1 MLGRIKSTGLTPTQ
15 GVVYIRYTISLHPG
29 RNGGWMSQNVRIIS
43 GGIVAAEYGVFR
55 ADLIIRAGRI
65 AGIVEHAGDLDGE
78 RIDAT
83 GLVVFPGGVDM
94 HTHLREPSRIERE
107 GFSFGTAAAAA
118 GGITTVVDMP
128 QADPLVT
135 DVPSLKVKRD
145 LATHGAIT
153 DFGLY
158 AAAVGQSRDVLE
170 ALKEEGVLAFKAF
183 LCTSSPGYPRL
194 NDAAFLECLRT
205 MHDLDT
211 LLIVHA
217 ENDDLLQAGL
227 ARMAADGRTDPLA
240 HAESRPPLVETEAVL
255 RAVHMAQAARARLHI
270 AHASTAEAVRTVT
283 AARMHGHRISCET
296 CPQYL
301 LMDLLD
307 LERLGPFARCA
318 PSVRDREEVEALWAL
333 VAAGSV
339 QALCSDHSPYMVAEK
354 EAGYHDIFKAPLGL
368 NVIQVMLP
376 GVFDAGVHQRG
387 LSYTWFAN
395 FSAAGPARVLGLY
408 PRKGSITVGA
418 DADLALW
425 DIDQQWVVRR
435 DDLFSRHPWTPLE
448 GRHLRGRVV
457 QTIRRGE
464 TIYANGEVRAAPGT
478 GRYLRASDRAE
489 TTVATAH

>member
-1 MLGRIKSTGLTPTQ
+1 
-15 GVVYIRYTISLHPG
+15 
-29 RNGGWMSQNVRIIS
+29 MSQDVRIIS
-43 GGIVAAEYGVFR
+43 GGTVAAEYGVFR
-55 ADLIIRAGRI
+55 ADLIIRDGRI
-65 AGIVEHAGDLDGE
+65 AGIVENAGDLAGE
-78 RIDAT
+78 RVDAT

-107 GFSFGTAAAAA
+107 GFAYGTAAAAA
-118 GGITTVVDMP
+118 GGITTVVEMP

-135 DVPSLKVKRD
+135 DVPSLTMKRD
-145 LATHGAIT
+145 LATRGAIT

-158 AAAVGQSRDVLE
+158 AAAVGQSRDLLA

-194 NDAAFLECLRT
+194 NDAALLECLHA

-227 ARMAADGRTDPLA
+227 ARMAAGGRTDPLA
-240 HAESRPPLVETEAVL
+240 HAESRPPLVETEAVV
-255 RAVHMAQAARARLHI
+255 RAVHLAQAARARLHI
-270 AHASTAEAVRTVT
+270 AHASTAEAVRIVT
-283 AARMHGHRISCET
+283 AACAAGHRITCET

-301 LMDLLD
+301 LMDLSD

-318 PSVRDREEVEALWAL
+318 PAIRDRQEVEALWAL
-333 VAAGSV
+333 VADGSV
-339 QALCSDHSPYMVAEK
+339 QAICSDHSPYTVAEK
-354 EAGYHDIFKAPLGL
+354 EAGYADIFKAPLGL

-376 GVFDAGVHQRG
+376 GVFDAGVHRRG
-387 LSYTWFAN
+387 LSYRWFAN
-395 FSAAGPARVLGLY
+395 FSAAGPARILGLY

-425 DIDQQWVVRR
+425 DIDHRWVVRR
-435 DDLFSRHPWTPLE
+435 EELFSRHQWTPLE
-448 GRHLRGRVV
+448 GRQLRGRVV

-464 TIYANGEVRAAPGT
+464 TIYAEGEICAAPGS
-478 GRYLRASDRAE
+478 GWYLRAGPPA
-489 TTVATAH
+489 VTAIAAAP